1 MQRQKS
7 FAYSLKLCVCKPFS
21 FHDGT
26 MKMIVDIGKGTKL
39 QLCCTNPRIGNRRF
53 SLKFCTVR
61 DVYGH
66 FHIPTQIND
75 YIGPSGREK
84 CLPTNSFQRVCEA
97 FLAPHLT
104 QQQQRST
111 PPETTCPLRDLV
123 HGWPISAF
131 ILTSVL
137 VKSCNV

>member
-66 FHIPTQIND
+66 FHISTQIND

-84 CLPTNSFQRVCEA
+84 CSQQTVFKECARLFWLRISRNNSKDQRRPKQH
-97 FLAPHLT
+97 APQGTWYTVGQSQH
-104 QQQQRST
+104 S
-111 PPETTCPLRDLV
+111 
-123 HGWPISAF
+123 F
-131 ILTSVL
+131 
-137 VKSCNV
+137 